1 MPDIVCTCVYEK
13 YIDTPMSIWT
23 TILDFFFS
31 TVIGVLAVMVN
42 YSFMKKLEEEKRQKP
57 PGRKGNVIEPV
68 MHLFCKIQMVYW
80 PYYLLYFWINF
91 NGIIPSYLMNGW
103 WCNVILQ
110 ISIKFLRMLIS
121 WNSFFVALIRY
132 IYIVHREKS
141 NQWEFEQVGKWF
153 KMASVCI
160 PTFFNI
166 IELFTKDH
174 SEFKT
179 GDTFERCISFYSES
193 NVTGYTNIPK
203 MIGLYAYMNGPNM
216 NVKNTTIPNI
226 YPYAWTIELLPEPII
241 LVLYYITQVLV
252 FGIGLNLAELFFYF
266 KIFRCVKR

>member
-1 MPDIVCTCVYEK
+1 
-13 YIDTPMSIWT
+13 MSIWT

-42 YSFMKKLEEEKRQKP
+42 YSFMKKLEEEKRLKP

-68 MHLFCKIQMVYW
+68 MRLFCKIQMVYW

-153 KMASVCI
+153 KML
-160 PTFFNI
+160 
-166 IELFTKDH
+166 E
-174 SEFKT
+174 
-179 GDTFERCISFYSES
+179 
-193 NVTGYTNIPK
+193 NVGKSWKKLVNDGKRWTMWK
-203 MIGLYAYMNGPNM
+203 
-216 NVKNTTIPNI
+216 NVGK
-226 YPYAWTIELLPEPII
+226 
-241 LVLYYITQVLV
+241 
-252 FGIGLNLAELFFYF
+252 
-266 KIFRCVKR
+266 